1 MGRIPSIVKGK
12 HIVIKENLRL
22 IHGTY
27 NGLIDELYSGPVLD
41 IEIIVTPTGGE
52 AGMSEVIRSSMED
65 NSPMYAL
72 SFHEII
78 SPDTILYPIWN
89 FYLRTTT
96 FTILFN
102 PNNSSEFQSMIE
114 KEVNSEFRTKD
125 RLYLHELT
133 LE

>member
-1 MGRIPSIVKGK
+1 
-12 HIVIKENLRL
+12 
-22 IHGTY
+22 
-27 NGLIDELYSGPVLD
+27 
-41 IEIIVTPTGGE
+41 
-52 AGMSEVIRSSMED
+52 MSEVIRSSMED